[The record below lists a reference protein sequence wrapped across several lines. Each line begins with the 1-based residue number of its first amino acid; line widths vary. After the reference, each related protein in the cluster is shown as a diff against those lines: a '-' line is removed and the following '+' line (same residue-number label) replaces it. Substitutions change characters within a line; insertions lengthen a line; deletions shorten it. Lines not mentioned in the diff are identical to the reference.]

1 MQLRDGFN
9 CRNGDMGS
17 TGSIKANIQFLSYKM
32 DKVDFSATQNLATL
46 GAQDCSDFE
55 AEYRFSFR
63 NALRFV
69 GQPQILYVTGVQ
81 AEVRIKSKISGA
93 EMGKG
98 IFIIT
103 GLFSADGV
111 LTKQVE
117 ENLIKYQG
125 PALLFPFLRANVSN
139 LLSNFGFCCNPM
151 PLINVN
157 EAAKSLNLIIEE
169 RQLSN

>member
-1 MQLRDGFN
+1 ME
-9 CRNGDMGS
+9 S

-32 DKVDFSATQNLATL
+32 DRVDFSATQNLATL
-46 GAQDCSDFE
+46 GAQNYADFE

-81 AEVRIKSKISGA
+81 SEVRVKSKSTGA

-98 IFIIT
+98 TFIIT
-103 GLFSADGV
+103 GLFSADGI
-111 LTKQVE
+111 LPKQTE
-117 ENLIKYQG
+117 ENLIKFQG
-125 PALLFPFLRANVSN
+125 PAILFPYLRANVSN
-139 LLSNFGFCCNPM
+139 LLSNFGFNCNPM

-157 EAAKSLNLIIEE
+157 EAAKSLNLAVEE
-169 RQLSN
+169 RQLNS